1 MGVSEKILA
10 YVKTLPEGTAVTAKE
25 LLQFGS
31 RAAVDQAL
39 TRLGRSGALI
49 RVFRGIYVAPV
60 ESRYGTRPPSPHA
73 VAKSLAHVWGEP
85 VEPHGAAAA
94 NRLGL
99 TSQVP
104 VRPVYV
110 TSGRARKL
118 RLGGQ
123 RLDIQH
129 VPKWQMQMAN
139 RPAGQ
144 AIRAL
149 AWLGESHASTALFEL
164 KSKLPA
170 EEWQALMSARA
181 ALPSWMAKAVSEV
194 MVGAN

>member
-1 MGVSEKILA
+1 MAVNEKILGYA
-10 YVKTLPEGTAVTAKE
+10 RALPEGMVVTAKE

-39 TRLGRSGALI
+39 ARLCRSGALI
-49 RVFRGIYVAPV
+49 RVARGIYVAPV
-60 ESRYGTRPPSPHA
+60 ESRFGARPPSPHA
-73 VAKSLAHVWGEP
+73 VARSLARVFGEP

-110 TSGRARKL
+110 TAGRSRKFQ
-118 RLGGQ
+118 LGAQ
-123 RLDIQH
+123 SLEIRH

-149 AWLGESHASTALFEL
+149 AWFGESHAPAVSSEL
-164 KSKLPA
+164 KNKLPA
-170 EEWQALMSARA
+170 DEWQALMSARP
-181 ALPSWMAKAVSEV
+181 ALPSWMAKAVSEATA
-194 MVGAN
+194 GAN